1 MLTLTSLI
9 VFPDP
14 QSVVDGPI
22 GLTPRVKPFIA
33 KLAHLLARP
42 ETYQDCIVWDAAGE
56 AFILNASKRLTGEV
70 FPRLFGHGTLASFT
84 RAYPLAQSLAAFAGE
99 LTCAYFPDKQA
110 S

>member
-1 MLTLTSLI
+1 MVLL
-9 VFPDP
+9 

-56 AFILNASKRLTGEV
+56 AFILNASQRLTGEV

-84 RAYPLAQSLAAFAGE
+84 RTFTVTERCHKPSVR
-99 LTCAYFPDKQA
+99 
-110 S
+110 

>member
-1 MLTLTSLI
+1 MLAKLTLASLI
-9 VFPDP
+9 VSPAP

-84 RAYPLAQSLAAFAGE
+84 RAYSLAQSLAVFAGE
-99 LTCAYFPDKQA
+99 LTCA
-110 S
+110 